1 MAVTFLIVFKM
12 NYLNKMKPQANDL
25 LWLMISDTRLCKKT
39 GKMLTQTMHGP
50 EMP

>member
-1 MAVTFLIVFKM
+1 M

-25 LWLMISDTRLCKKT
+25 LWLMTSDTQLPKKT
-39 GKMLTQTMHGP
+39 RKMLTETLHGP